1 MSKNVLVTSCCK
13 IGFWCRL
20 LRKKL
25 PILLSKNVIQLLV
38 LKQIQN
44 LTKVVDYSECQIND
58 LHSVSLFTV
67 ATRRMR
73 YCGCGTLCLS
83 QRTYL

>member
-1 MSKNVLVTSCCK
+1 MSKNVLITSCCK

-20 LRKKL
+20 
-25 PILLSKNVIQLLV
+25 PIFLSKNVIQLLV

-44 LTKVVDYSECQIND
+44 LTKIVDYSECEIND

>member
-13 IGFWCRL
+13 IGFWCR
-20 LRKKL
+20 L

-44 LTKVVDYSECQIND
+44 LTKIVDYSECEIND